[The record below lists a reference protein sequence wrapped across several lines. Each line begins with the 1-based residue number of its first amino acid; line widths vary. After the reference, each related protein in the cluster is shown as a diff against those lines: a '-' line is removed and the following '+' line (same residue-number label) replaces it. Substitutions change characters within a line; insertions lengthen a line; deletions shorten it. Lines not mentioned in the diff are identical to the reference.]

1 MSKFLVVLRF
11 TIVDLMHRKS
21 FYALLGIGIILL
33 LMFRGCYGGTY
44 VVQGQEVDPVT
55 VAWHVSNVAF
65 HIVAGAGLL
74 TALLLSMSLLPRD
87 LRDGTAVSVL
97 TRPVKREWYVLGR
110 LAGVWVV
117 STTLMVTL
125 HLVVMLISV
134 LNVGGTIPG
143 FIGASLLCSLNL
155 LFIVLAVGVV
165 SLVTPEFIA
174 GILGAAVL
182 GVSLVSDT
190 VYRVSQLEIV
200 RRAINQ
206 TAEPTIAW
214 WRILWPKVFGL
225 QYFAGSTWNTQG
237 ENVWGY
243 LHPVV
248 NIVVYTVIAATL
260 VVLRYRAEEV

>member
-1 MSKFLVVLRF
+1 MNKFLVVLRF

-33 LMFRGCYGGTY
+33 LMFKGCYGGTY

-55 VAWHVSNVAF
+55 VAWHVSSVAF

-74 TALLLSMSLLPRD
+74 TALLLSMTILPRD

-97 TRPVKREWYVLGR
+97 ARPVKREWYVMGR

-117 STTLMVTL
+117 STTLMLVL
-125 HLVVMLISV
+125 HIVVMLIAA

-155 LFIVLAVGVV
+155 LFVV
-165 SLVTPEFIA
+165 FAIGALSLVTPEFIA
-174 GILGAAVL
+174 GLLGAAIL

-190 VYRVSQLEIV
+190 VYRVSQIEIV
-200 RRAINQ
+200 RQAMNQ
-206 TAEPTIAW
+206 TAEPSISW
-214 WRILWPKVFGL
+214 WRMLWPKVFGL
-225 QYFAGSTWNTQG
+225 QYFAASTWNTQG
-237 ENVWGY
+237 EDVWGY
-243 LHPVV
+243 LHPVI
-248 NIVVYTVIAATL
+248 NIAVYALVAAAL
-260 VVLRYRAEEV
+260 VVVRYRTEEI